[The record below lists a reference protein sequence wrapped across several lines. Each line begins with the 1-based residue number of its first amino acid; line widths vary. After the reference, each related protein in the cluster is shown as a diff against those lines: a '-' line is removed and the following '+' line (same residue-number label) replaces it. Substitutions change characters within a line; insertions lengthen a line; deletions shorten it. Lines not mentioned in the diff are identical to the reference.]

1 MTDKTKHHLFS
12 YLFIILAI
20 LLMFLIMILV
30 VYFTRNS
37 GTQTVKKLLQ
47 EKIEMIYP
55 EQYTITDSKN
65 INLPINSSSY
75 VFDVL
80 SNDSIDSNEASN
92 LGTVIALR
100 ITSSYGPV
108 VGVFFKNPLINEIE
122 YLGVLDSNNHIEMY
136 SWNKISNSQIKYWIK
151 NLNAILVEEE

>member
-47 EKIEMIYP
+47 KKIEMIYP

-65 INLPINSSSY
+65 INLPINQTKLPLAGFPSH
-75 VFDVL
+75 VVL
-80 SNDSIDSNEASN
+80 
-92 LGTVIALR
+92 
-100 ITSSYGPV
+100 
-108 VGVFFKNPLINEIE
+108 
-122 YLGVLDSNNHIEMY
+122 
-136 SWNKISNSQIKYWIK
+136 
-151 NLNAILVEEE
+151 

>member
-47 EKIEMIYP
+47 ERF
-55 EQYTITDSKN
+55 SKRKR
-65 INLPINSSSY
+65 
-75 VFDVL
+75 
-80 SNDSIDSNEASN
+80 ERA
-92 LGTVIALR
+92 LGHQRSV
-100 ITSSYGPV
+100 
-108 VGVFFKNPLINEIE
+108 
-122 YLGVLDSNNHIEMY
+122 
-136 SWNKISNSQIKYWIK
+136 
-151 NLNAILVEEE
+151 